1 MEKRLQQPKKNLN
14 TTNIAK
20 EMKKTLKLEVETIQI
35 MEIKT
40 KSGFILDGRAIFKA
54 IMRLLR

>member
-40 KSGFILDGRAIFKA
+40 KSGFLLDRRVI
-54 IMRLLR
+54 